1 MSFVLTSAT
10 DGQAFVI
17 DALIVVSILAYGT
30 LMAKF
35 LPRKAH
41 ISSNIFAAIITIIFG
56 LLLGLSLPQMGLT
69 LSGVKSIILISALAT
84 GAIFI
89 LTFAVSFLP
98 FLRHI
103 FLGESFA
110 NARIRTVFFEAGFR
124 IPLGTALVEE
134 ILFRGVLLGV
144 LLQSYSPLVASIIAS
159 VVFGLWHIV
168 PSINSIESNN
178 VVQERMRNKS
188 LHTAGSVLGIVFVT
202 TIAGLFFCWLRIIS
216 GTIITTWL
224 VHWAINSSGAVA
236 SAAQGALQRK
246 KQAS

>member
-1 MSFVLTSAT
+1 MDFTLNTAT
-10 DGQAFVI
+10 DSQTILV
-17 DALIVVSILAYGT
+17 DAIIIIAILAYGT

-41 ISSNIFAAIITIIFG
+41 ISSNIFAAILTIVFG
-56 LLLGLSLPQMGLT
+56 LVLGLTLPQMGLT
-69 LSGVKSIILISALAT
+69 LDGVKSVIIVSALAT
-84 GAIFI
+84 GAIF
-89 LTFAVSFLP
+89 LVTFAVSFLP

-134 ILFRGVLLGV
+134 ILFRGVLLGI
-144 LLQSYSPLVASIIAS
+144 LMQSYSPLTATIIAA

-178 VVQERMRNKS
+178 AVQERMRKKS
-188 LHTAGSVLGIVFVT
+188 LHTAGSVLGIVIVT
-202 TIAGLFFCWLRIIS
+202 TLAGLFFGWLRIIS
-216 GTIITTWL
+216 GTILTTWL

-236 SAAQGALQRK
+236 SAAQGALYRN
-246 KQAS
+246 KQP